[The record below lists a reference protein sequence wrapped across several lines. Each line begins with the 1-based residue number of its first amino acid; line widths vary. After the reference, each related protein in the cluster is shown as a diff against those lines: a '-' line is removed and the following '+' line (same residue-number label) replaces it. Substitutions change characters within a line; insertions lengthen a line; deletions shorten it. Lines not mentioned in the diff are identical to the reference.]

1 MEGNLPTEEYRKKS
15 EIRVRVN
22 LTLLAMAFTLF
33 TFISALNA
41 QMLRDNVFLALQLTL
56 AIPLIISSIFAR
68 SKLTYTKRTK
78 KWSDYGFYT
87 FIIAYTFLINSV
99 GIILS
104 YVISFKIALVFFLL
118 NIGGALMYSMLDIS
132 EYKDNIKK
140 RIKKDWIFLV
150 GIVVLGILPSA
161 LAA

>member
-1 MEGNLPTEEYRKKS
+1 MEGDLPSDFYRKKS

-22 LTLLAMAFTLF
+22 LTLLAMSFTLF

-41 QMLRDNVFLALQLTL
+41 QMLRDNIFLALQLTL

-68 SKLTYTKRTK
+68 SKLTYIKRTK

-87 FIIAYTFLINSV
+87 FIMAYTFLINSV

-118 NIGGALMYSMLDIS
+118 NIAGALTYSTIDLS
-132 EYKDNIKK
+132 EHKDKLKK
-140 RIKKDWIFLV
+140 RLKKDWIFIV
-150 GIVVLGILPSA
+150 GIILLGILPSA
-161 LAA
+161 LAT